1 MPEQKPIKFTDLFH
15 FNQPT
20 NAKVKFNRN
29 PNDKA
34 RPAWDLLLHDDPEW
48 IGMNTWKIKHPNGNM
63 GGREYLFAFA
73 QYYPYGPEYFIFG
86 GLYRVHDTMP
96 GQWDVHGYELTPMDE
111 YSEYRKRLIVRI
123 NRTFNQRDTYFRL
136 YENVQPDLDP
146 EVYEIAP
153 RTKLGTFN
161 GYDHVCLT
169 HAELQDIIKH
179 NEPEWRDALS
189 SVKAVYVITDRS
201 TGRLYVGSASS
212 NADGLWARWSS
223 YANLS
228 DPTGGNKEM
237 IDLKDRYG
245 AEYIIRNFSYSIL
258 EIFDKKASRDMVLER
273 ESYWKSVLRTVEFGM
288 NDN

>member
-1 MPEQKPIKFTDLFH
+1 MPEQKPIKFTDLFR
-15 FNQPT
+15 FDQPT
-20 NAKVKFNRN
+20 NAKVKFNIN
-29 PNDKA
+29 PND
-34 RPAWDLLLHDDPEW
+34 RTQPAWDLLLHDDPEW
-48 IGMNTWKIKHPNGNM
+48 LGMNTWKSIKTNGNM
-63 GGREYLFAFA
+63 GGREYLFTFA

-86 GLYRVHDTMP
+86 GLYRVRDAMP
-96 GQWDVHGYELTPMDE
+96 DQWYVHGYELTPMDK
-111 YSEYRKRLIVRI
+111 YSEYRKRLIIRVHPD
-123 NRTFNQRDTYFRL
+123 NSMRTYLRL
-136 YENVQPDLDP
+136 YENVQDQLEP
-146 EVYEIAP
+146 EVYEVAP

-169 HAELQDIIKH
+169 HDELQDIVSH

-189 SVKAVYVITDRS
+189 SVKAVYVITDRN
-201 TGRLYVGSASS
+201 TGHLYVGSASS
-212 NADGLWARWSS
+212 DIDGLWTRWSS

-258 EIFDKKASRDMVLER
+258 EIFDKKASRDTVIER